1 MQIARRRVA
10 RFLTWV
16 LSFSVGLLSVAG
28 VIADDWPQWRGPH
41 RDGKA
46 AGFKAP
52 ENWPE
57 RLTEHREALLNYF
70 RAKKAISGGVIED
83 LNNKVKVT
91 FRKSYG
97 FRTDK
102 AREIALFHVLGKLP
116 KPQLVHGFF

>member
-1 MQIARRRVA
+1 MLAKSWQASRRCISSRVG
-10 RFLTWV
+10 W
-16 LSFSVGLLSVAG
+16 
-28 VIADDWPQWRGPH
+28 
-41 RDGKA
+41 
-46 AGFKAP
+46 
-52 ENWPE
+52 
-57 RLTEHREALLNYF
+57 LTEHREALLNYF